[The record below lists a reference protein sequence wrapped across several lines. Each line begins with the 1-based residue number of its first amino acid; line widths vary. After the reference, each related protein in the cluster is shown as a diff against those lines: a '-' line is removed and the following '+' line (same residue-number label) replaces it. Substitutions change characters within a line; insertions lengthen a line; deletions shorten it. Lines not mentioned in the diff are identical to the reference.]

1 MFKKQHIRNSIISN
15 IYFNLK
21 EESETNS
28 SNFHESSTKS
38 QASRDCMSTLWQVGS
53 LSRNIWKTHPAVSNR
68 STHHTGVPR
77 LACSWLLL
85 GRAAPGTLLCDLL
98 RDAWAQMSHS
108 TPLAPNKS
116 PLSACHDCFSL
127 DGSYEAISRKQ
138 ESALSPS
145 AYWTSLA
152 LFSLWGLIRR
162 QHNLPIDCC
171 PPFQPRVPESPGLD
185 SDFACP

>member
-1 MFKKQHIRNSIISN
+1 MKPTLPTS
-15 IYFNLK
+15 
-21 EESETNS
+21 
-28 SNFHESSTKS
+28 
-38 QASRDCMSTLWQVGS
+38 MSL
-53 LSRNIWKTHPAVSNR
+53 LLN
-68 STHHTGVPR
+68 PR
-77 LACSWLLL
+77 LPGIACPHSGRWDPWAETSEKPILLYL
-85 GRAAPGTLLCDLL
+85 TEVPTTPVSRGWPAAGFCWAGLPQARCCVDLL

>member
-1 MFKKQHIRNSIISN
+1 MKPTLPTS
-15 IYFNLK
+15 
-21 EESETNS
+21 
-28 SNFHESSTKS
+28 
-38 QASRDCMSTLWQVGS
+38 MSVL
-53 LSRNIWKTHPAVSNR
+53 LN
-68 STHHTGVPR
+68 PR
-77 LACSWLLL
+77 LPGIACPHSGSWDPWAETSEKPILLYL
-85 GRAAPGTLLCDLL
+85 TEVPTTPVSRGWPAAGFCWAGLPQARCCVDLL

>member
-1 MFKKQHIRNSIISN
+1 MKPTLPTS
-15 IYFNLK
+15 
-21 EESETNS
+21 
-28 SNFHESSTKS
+28 
-38 QASRDCMSTLWQVGS
+38 MSVL
-53 LSRNIWKTHPAVSNR
+53 LN
-68 STHHTGVPR
+68 PR
-77 LACSWLLL
+77 LPGIACPHSGRWDPWAETSEKPILLYL
-85 GRAAPGTLLCDLL
+85 TEVPTTPVSRGWPAAGFCWAGLPQARCCVDLL